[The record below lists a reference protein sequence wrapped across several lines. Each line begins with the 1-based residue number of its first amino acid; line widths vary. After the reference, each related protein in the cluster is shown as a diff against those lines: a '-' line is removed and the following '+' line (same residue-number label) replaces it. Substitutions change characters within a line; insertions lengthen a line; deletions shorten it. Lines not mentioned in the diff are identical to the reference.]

1 MRLVLLFLL
10 YAIAALSAGCRR
22 EQPGA
27 PKDSQPNEEY
37 VIIFRA
43 ADGRTLTMA
52 ELNGLTGTF
61 QYEIVGKSNVP
72 AEADSLHKL
81 ARHAGGS
88 GDYKKAIALLERA
101 SSLAPE
107 WPYPVYD
114 MAFTY
119 LLMHDTDNARK
130 HYRKTVGLSPRGFFT
145 AITALDALVRE
156 EKGDLPAGTYLAY
169 LSLEWMD
176 DAEKKAEAVRQLVKR
191 VPGFAPGW
199 KELAL
204 QADTDSEKLAI
215 IEKGLAANPDGEAKG
230 ILQIITRRWF
240 STGAGITTAQ
250 FDC

>member
-81 ARHAGGS
+81 ARHAGGRATTRRRSPFWS
-88 GDYKKAIALLERA
+88 GRRA
-101 SSLAPE
+101 SLQSGPTPFMT
-107 WPYPVYD
+107 W
-114 MAFTY
+114 
-119 LLMHDTDNARK
+119 R
-130 HYRKTVGLSPRGFFT
+130 SP
-145 AITALDALVRE
+145 I
-156 EKGDLPAGTYLAY
+156 
-169 LSLEWMD
+169 S
-176 DAEKKAEAVRQLVKR
+176 
-191 VPGFAPGW
+191 
-199 KELAL
+199 
-204 QADTDSEKLAI
+204 
-215 IEKGLAANPDGEAKG
+215 
-230 ILQIITRRWF
+230 
-240 STGAGITTAQ
+240 
-250 FDC
+250 